1 MVPPW
6 GLASW
11 DSEAAGKWEPF
22 RCLSLT
28 LCSQRP
34 FDKLPLIPRVALVQ
48 KKEKNY
54 VETLG

>member
-22 RCLSLT
+22 RCVSLT

-48 KKEKNY
+48 KKRKK
-54 VETLG
+54 LC